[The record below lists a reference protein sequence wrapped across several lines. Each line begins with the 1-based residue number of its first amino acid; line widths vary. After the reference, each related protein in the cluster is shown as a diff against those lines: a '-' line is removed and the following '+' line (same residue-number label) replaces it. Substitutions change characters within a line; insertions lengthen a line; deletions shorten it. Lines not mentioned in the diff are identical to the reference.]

1 MYGNTNL
8 AVRTPRLDEHQSPA
22 SIELRFALS
31 TLRAANEYLQVA
43 VPVSQP
49 NVLGYYWAFSPFPGP
64 RYAYQADHFSPTSPA
79 SSQFD
84 VPKECGQHAHKP
96 VNIN

>member
-1 MYGNTNL
+1 
-8 AVRTPRLDEHQSPA
+8 VH
-22 SIELRFALS
+22 
-31 TLRAANEYLQVA
+31 AANEYLEVA

-64 RYAYQADHFSPTSPA
+64 SYTYQADQFSPTNPA
-79 SSQFD
+79 SSRFD
-84 VPKECGQHAHKP
+84 VPKECGQHSHKP

>member
-1 MYGNTNL
+1 MPSPSTN
-8 AVRTPRLDEHQSPA
+8 HQLILFLFP
-22 SIELRFALS
+22 LVH
-31 TLRAANEYLQVA
+31 AANEYLEVA

-64 RYAYQADHFSPTSPA
+64 SYTYQADQFSPTNPA
-79 SSQFD
+79 SSRFD
-84 VPKECGQHAHKP
+84 VPKECGQHSHKP